1 MSCPNAC
8 GSKIARLMMED
19 HMLYTCKKRL
29 VACQVTFLV
38 KVEMTCIRNS
48 FPSQSVPS
56 RFDPCVR
63 LDPNS
68 PLSSQYCKRDF
79 AGGAIDDHQAG
90 CGFEPVHCDNKCGA
104 RIARNR
110 LKAHRVN
117 TCSKRL
123 VRCQYCERSF
133 TAETLQVKFPSLTKE
148 SHLL

>member
-1 MSCPNAC
+1 MP
-8 GSKIARLMMED
+8 D
-19 HMLYTCKKRL
+19 
-29 VACQVTFLV
+29 FLDLKHV
-38 KVEMTCIRNS
+38 
-48 FPSQSVPS
+48 
-56 RFDPCVR
+56 

-68 PLSSQYCKRDF
+68 PLSLQYCKRDF

-117 TCSKRL
+117 TCSKRM

-133 TAETLQVKFPSLTKE
+133 TAETLQVKFLSIMIKIIKKSCCAFHAT
-148 SHLL
+148 